1 MNYFPFKTIMKIEGF
16 DKPPPYKGSEEHIL
30 ISVFIKKD

>member
-16 DKPPPYKGSEEHIL
+16 DKPPYKGSEEHIL